1 MDKINTKPGMNFKAM
16 AAVLTADPDGLA
28 ILGAWNCMELLARED
43 PEGCVRLDPGQPMD
57 IPMLAGLFHCAVNI
71 VEKAVDMFRNM
82 NRLTVKDGVIR
93 IGSCV
98 TGKRFDAGDD
108 ADLVRT
114 DVAALQTDAVCADT
128 TWTDADAERERLNL
142 LNRLRV
148 RRFRAKKKREKMMAA
163 GNGAVTDVMADVT
176 QPVMNVMADVMDGG
190 EKRKN
195 QRKENIY
202 NNPFNNPEYPDK
214 PVSIYGSQ
222 EEKEETDVM
231 LQTENDGAGSCLPFV
246 PENNRRIVSWE
257 TLPAPCRNV
266 LEAWNK
272 LPLKKFTGLVPSFLQ
287 KLNALLTHYGEA
299 AVRKAVESIGRSP
312 FLLGKK
318 CDWTVTLGWL
328 LEPGNFA
335 KVLSG
340 KYQDRNDGCGSY
352 TGWNNGSNGSDR
364 HNSGSGC
371 ADRQPGERF
380 PFYLPG
386 EGDEPLDEEQT
397 KQGLYEFF
405 HPNDPAREKVAGLLG
420 LCH

>member
-16 AAVLTADPDGLA
+16 TAVLTADPDGLA

-93 IGSCV
+93 IRSCV
-98 TGKRFDAGDD
+98 TGKRLDAGDD
-108 ADLVRT
+108 ADVVRT
-114 DVAALQTDAVCADT
+114 DVAALQTDAVRADT
-128 TWTDADAERERLNL
+128 ARTDADAERERLNL

-214 PVSIYGSQ
+214 LISIYGSQ
-222 EEKEETDVM
+222 EEKKETDVM

-246 PENNRRIVSWE
+246 PENNRRVISWE

-272 LPLKKFTGLVPSFLQ
+272 LPLKKFTGLVPSFLK
-287 KLNALLTHYGEA
+287 KLNALLAHYGEA

-352 TGWNNGSNGSDR
+352 TGWNNGSGGSGR

-371 ADRQPGERF
+371 EDRQPGERF

-386 EGDEPLDEEQT
+386 EGDAPLDEEQT

-405 HPNDPAREKVAGLLG
+405 HPNDPTREKVAGLLG
-420 LCH
+420 LFH